1 MTGLF
6 QNITFPFLIAL
17 IVGGF
22 AFGVLFTWT
31 HFWALKKYVFKKE
44 HFKRAL
50 FLLSFVRLVVFGCVL
65 WFIINIHKH
74 VSAVLILFIAF
85 TMARW
90 VTFFKTKKRLARGPT
105 S

>member
-6 QNITFPFLIAL
+6 QNITFSFLIAL

-31 HFWALKKYVFKKE
+31 HFWALKNYVFKKE

-50 FLLSFVRLVVFGCVL
+50 FLLSFVRLVIFGCVL
-65 WFIINIHKH
+65 WFIINIHKN
-74 VSAVLILFIAF
+74 VLEVLIFFIAF

-90 VTFFKTKKRLARGPT
+90 FTFLKTKRMLQHGKNL
-105 S
+105 